1 MDGKRIRFLSPA
13 DYLETN
19 TTTLYRFPHL
29 EPVGECNQHYQNIDT
44 IRERERRCIT
54 LVRLLCSGREMAL
67 LHRQGTEDHRGH
79 GLEVRQWAP
88 GGKIPAGFL
97 IEAIPSTGYT
107 RVESQSFPERIKWGF
122 SGWSEA

>member
-1 MDGKRIRFLSPA
+1 
-13 DYLETN
+13 
-19 TTTLYRFPHL
+19 
-29 EPVGECNQHYQNIDT
+29 
-44 IRERERRCIT
+44 
-54 LVRLLCSGREMAL
+54 MAL

-79 GLEVRQWAP
+79 GPEVRQGAP

-107 RVESQSFPERIKWGF
+107 WVESQSFSEGIEWGF